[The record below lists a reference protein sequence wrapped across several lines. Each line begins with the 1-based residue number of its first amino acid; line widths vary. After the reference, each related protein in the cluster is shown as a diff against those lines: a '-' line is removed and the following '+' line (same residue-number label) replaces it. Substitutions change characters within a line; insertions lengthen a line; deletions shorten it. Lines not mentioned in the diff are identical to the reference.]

1 MNGQRRI
8 KPAGIILIVVV
19 VGLCFYAAYYLFFKG
34 SRGAGQDPPKSGPSS
49 SSAYTGDAVE
59 IGVAYGTEKQRW
71 LEAAAQQFAST
82 PEGKLIKVNLIPK
95 GSIEATQAILS
106 GDKSINVWSPASA
119 LYKDVFVQEWQ
130 IRNGKNPIL
139 KEENLALTPMVFVMW
154 RERYQEFVKKYQ
166 ALTFKTIAQALA
178 EKSGWAGIAQ
188 KPEWGV
194 FKFGHTHPQQS
205 NSGLAT
211 LVLMASDY
219 HNKTRELSL
228 ADILDASFQNWM
240 QDVERASSGLSNST
254 GNMMREMVLKGP
266 SSFDVIC
273 VYENVAIDYLKNAQ
287 GRWGELRIVYPKINI
302 WNDNPYYV
310 LDVAWSSDKQK
321 KAAEAF
327 LSFLL
332 SEPVQQQ
339 SLPHGFRPGNLAVPI
354 LSGDSPFVAYQ
365 PYGLQVD
372 LGSMCEAPKSEV
384 LTNLLAGWQRSQG
397 RR

>member
-1 MNGQRRI
+1 MNGQSRI
-8 KPAGIILIVVV
+8 KPAGILLVVVV
-19 VGLCFYAAYYLFFKG
+19 VGLCFYAAYTLFFKG
-34 SRGAGQDPPKSGPSS
+34 ESDKETDPKGGA

-71 LEAAAQQFAST
+71 LESAVRQFAST

-130 IRNGKNPIL
+130 LKNSNNPIL

-166 ALTFKTIAQALA
+166 ALTFKSIGQALA

-211 LVLMASDY
+211 LVLMAADY
-219 HNKTRELSL
+219 HNKSRELSL
-228 ADILDASFQNWM
+228 TDILNTSFQTWM
-240 QDVERASSGLSNST
+240 QDIERGSSGLSNST

-327 LSFLL
+327 MKFLL
-332 SEPVQQQ
+332 SEPIQQQ

-354 LSGDSPFVAYQ
+354 LTGDSPFVAYQ
-365 PYGLQVD
+365 QHGLQVD
-372 LGSMCEAPKSEV
+372 LGSMCEAPRAEV
-384 LTNLLAGWQRSQG
+384 LMNLLAGWQRSQG